1 MGCGA
6 SLNIEEFSSFYAHYS
21 LGSTPKALGKG
32 SYGSVFLANA
42 KHSSTTQSFAVK
54 VQTSRRTATKKIEHE
69 AKIWKLCASHRNVVH
84 FVQMCQEADIYFMVM
99 EACQRSLF
107 DRLIDHP
114 KWSWE
119 QLAGDLHQLVS
130 GLQHLHLR
138 RVLHSDIKAENALYG
153 GPDGKVLKLA
163 DFGLAVYITPSEGP
177 LTRARGSRSYMAP
190 EMLAGEGY
198 AFPADMWSFGVL
210 VYVILVGQFPIG
222 QSKQTKS
229 ELTRNIIKV
238 DKEPGRVT
246 NLANKLKRAIA
257 TEQGKLD
264 RRQGNASTE
273 VSNRSSSEF
282 QRVLPG
288 PSSEGSVAPEELL
301 NRHVSVQMKRLKVIE
316 FIRLF
321 LQRNPQERSSANEAM
336 QSELFGELQSMRQE
350 HRAMEVDS
358 QLVIINR
365 RALKRTDQKDSPQDL
380 PAEEKPQNEEP
391 RTPVAT
397 PDGPES
403 PSTKVSGKTP
413 PAPQTPAPPSGE
425 VPKPPPLRRK
435 SYTSGRLDSKLE
447 DPLAEPKL
455 DKPEPLRR
463 RSFTASALAEN
474 SSKGQTLLQVPK
486 GRRKSD
492 VGQTPAPSGSMSQSA
507 VLLEVQARD
516 LRPSSENPEGHE
528 DSLLKSSKL
537 DQRAVPSPPPSRG
550 SPAVAAR
557 AEPDDGPADGPAEEL
572 GERNAMTKT
581 FSRMSSRGSRMGVR
595 SMLSRDHSGF
605 DLLHQLANTNVR
617 GDSSWRMEES
627 GLEASTLRQS
637 RSRGLNSQVSGI
649 SMRSNRSNHRLG
661 EDNDEVSP
669 LRHSEAR
676 NSGDQAPAPG
686 RSSGGMSMVEEHSEG
701 PTPSKLQRRVS
712 LGEMQ
717 DPSPAGRNLRRRVSF
732 DEVLVMQHMVPL
744 VPNQVQEPQPEQ
756 AAEADSD

>member
-1 MGCGA
+1 
-6 SLNIEEFSSFYAHYS
+6 
-21 LGSTPKALGKG
+21 
-32 SYGSVFLANA
+32 
-42 KHSSTTQSFAVK
+42 
-54 VQTSRRTATKKIEHE
+54 
-69 AKIWKLCASHRNVVH
+69 
-84 FVQMCQEADIYFMVM
+84 MCQEADIYFMVM

-163 DFGLAVYITPSEGP
+163 DFGLAV
-177 LTRARGSRSYMAP
+177 RSYMAP

-229 ELTRNIIKV
+229 ELTRNIIKPAQ
-238 DKEPGRVT
+238 EPGRVT
-246 NLANKLKRAIA
+246 NLANKLMLG
-257 TEQGKLD
+257 E
-264 RRQGNASTE
+264 GNASTE

-301 NRHVSVQMKRLKVIE
+301 NRLLESGVCFGGHVSVQMKRLKVVE

-391 RTPVAT
+391 RTCAEPSTTAEPPPHCPRPSRRTPVAT

-403 PSTKVSGKTP
+403 PSTK
-413 PAPQTPAPPSGE
+413 
-425 VPKPPPLRRK
+425 
-435 SYTSGRLDSKLE
+435 
-447 DPLAEPKL
+447 
-455 DKPEPLRR
+455 
-463 RSFTASALAEN
+463 
-474 SSKGQTLLQVPK
+474 VPK

-572 GERNAMTKT
+572 GERNAMTKMLGANT
-581 FSRMSSRGSRMGVR
+581 AGWMDGCEGPAGCRMGVR

-605 DLLHQLANTNVR
+605 DLLHQLANTNLP

-637 RSRGLNSQVSGI
+637 RSRGLNSQ
-649 SMRSNRSNHRLG
+649 
-661 EDNDEVSP
+661 
-669 LRHSEAR
+669 
-676 NSGDQAPAPG
+676 
-686 RSSGGMSMVEEHSEG
+686 EHSEG